1 MKKNYPFILVSILT
15 LTTLF
20 ACSPNKNQVSS
31 SSATSSTTTSSEN
44 STSSSSSSDTTTSS
58 SVETDTILSMDI
70 DSLMQ
75 GNYDSIIGTWQNSR
89 GETLVFNIKGLVDE
103 SQNLLGRGKITDGI
117 FETGYIDTQ
126 IGEVSLLMLPKDTLL
141 SQSLYAAGS
150 DPTDTTRDRI
160 LTKVGAGELD
170 VDAFYRVS
178 NTSSEGID
186 PLKNT
191 ETGIQLESG
200 PKTIEYANSILG
212 ENNWRVIEGNYTRT
226 EAIPYNVLEG
236 NDNTHYSVYQN
247 GVIVNA
253 NYQIVYQP

>member
-1 MKKNYPFILVSILT
+1 MKKNYSILLVSILT
-15 LTTLF
+15 LTTLV
-20 ACSPNKNQVSS
+20 ACSPSTNQAGSEPSS
-31 SSATSSTTTSSEN
+31 SSTTNTS
-44 STSSSSSSDTTTSS
+44 SSSSSSDTSSS
-58 SVETDTILSMDI
+58 SVAEAATILSMDI

-75 GNYDSIIGTWQNSR
+75 GNYDSLIGTWQNSR
-89 GETLVFNIKGLVDE
+89 GETLVFNMKGLVAE

-117 FETGYIDTQ
+117 FETGYIDKS
-126 IGEVSLLMLPKDTLL
+126 IGEVSLMMVPKDTLL
-141 SQSLYAAGS
+141 SQSLYPTET

-160 LTKVGAGELD
+160 LTKVGEAELD

-178 NTSSEGID
+178 NTASEGID

>member
-1 MKKNYPFILVSILT
+1 MKKNYSILLVGILT
-15 LTTLF
+15 LTTLV
-20 ACSPNKNQVSS
+20 ACSPSTNQAGSEPSS
-31 SSATSSTTTSSEN
+31 SSTTSTSN
-44 STSSSSSSDTTTSS
+44 SSNSSDTSPS
-58 SVETDTILSMDI
+58 SVAETATILSMDI

-75 GNYDSIIGTWQNSR
+75 GNYDSLIGTWQNSR
-89 GETLVFNIKGLVDE
+89 GESLVFNIKGLVAD
-103 SQNLLGRGKITDGI
+103 SQNLLGRGKITEGI
-117 FETGYIDTQ
+117 FETGYIDNN
-126 IGEVSLLMLPKDTLL
+126 IGEVSLMMVPKDTAL
-141 SQSLYAAGS
+141 SQSLYSAGA

-160 LTKVGAGELD
+160 LTKVGETELD
-170 VDAFYRVS
+170 VDAFYRVG

-226 EAIPYNVLEG
+226 ETIPYNVLEG

>member
-1 MKKNYPFILVSILT
+1 MRKNSSLILVSILT

-20 ACSPNKNQVSS
+20 ACSPDKNQASS
-31 SSATSSTTTSSEN
+31 DSSTSTTTSL
-44 STSSSSSSDTTTSS
+44 SSSSSGSDAAPSS
-58 SVETDTILSMDI
+58 SAEVATFLSMDI

-89 GETLVFNIKGLVDE
+89 GETLVFNIKGLVADG
-103 SQNLLGRGKITDGI
+103 QNLLGRGKITEGI
-117 FETGYIDTQ
+117 FETGYIDNS
-126 IGEVSLLMLPKDTLL
+126 IGEVSLMMVPKDTAL
-141 SQSLYAAGS
+141 SHSLYSAGS
-150 DPTDTTRDRI
+150 DPTDTTRERI
-160 LTKVGAGELD
+160 LTKVGDAELD
-170 VDAFYRVS
+170 VDAFYRVR
-178 NTSSEGID
+178 NTSSEGTD

-226 EAIPYNVLEG
+226 ETIPYNVLEG

>member
-1 MKKNYPFILVSILT
+1 MKKNYILILVSILT
-15 LTTLF
+15 LSTLF
-20 ACSPNKNQVSS
+20 ACSPNKNQASS
-31 SSATSSTTTSSEN
+31 SSSTSSTTSV
-44 STSSSSSSDTTTSS
+44 SSSSSSGVTAPSRS
-58 SVETDTILSMDI
+58 AEVATILSMDI

-75 GNYDSIIGTWQNSR
+75 GNYDSIIGTWQNSS

-117 FETGYIDTQ
+117 FETGYIDNN
-126 IGEVSLLMLPKDTLL
+126 IGEVSLMMIPKDTTL
-141 SQSLYAAGS
+141 SQSLYSAGS
-150 DPTDTTRDRI
+150 DPTDTTQDRI
-160 LTKVGAGELD
+160 LTKVGEAELD

-178 NTSSEGID
+178 NPSSEGID

-226 EAIPYNVLEG
+226 ETIPYNVLEG

>member
-1 MKKNYPFILVSILT
+1 MKKNYSLILVSILT
-15 LTTLF
+15 LSTLF
-20 ACSPNKNQVSS
+20 ACSPNKNQASS
-31 SSATSSTTTSSEN
+31 SSSTSSTTSV
-44 STSSSSSSDTTTSS
+44 SSSSSSSVTAPSS
-58 SVETDTILSMDI
+58 SAEVTTILSMDI

-75 GNYDSIIGTWQNSR
+75 GNYDSIIGKWQNSR
-89 GETLVFNIKGLVDE
+89 GESLVFNIKGLVAD
-103 SQNLLGRGKITDGI
+103 SQNLLGRGKITEGI
-117 FETGYIDTQ
+117 FETGYIDNN
-126 IGEVSLLMLPKDTLL
+126 IGEVSLMMIPKDTIL
-141 SQSLYAAGS
+141 SQSLYSAGA

-160 LTKVGAGELD
+160 LTKVGEAELD

-178 NTSSEGID
+178 TTSSEGID

-226 EAIPYNVLEG
+226 ETIPYNVLEG

-247 GVIVNA
+247 GVILNA

>member
-1 MKKNYPFILVSILT
+1 MKKNYRLILVSILT
-15 LTTLF
+15 LTTLL
-20 ACSPNKNQVSS
+20 ACSPNKNQASS
-31 SSATSSTTTSSEN
+31 GSSTSSTTSVS
-44 STSSSSSSDTTTSS
+44 SSSSSSDTTLSS
-58 SVETDTILSMDI
+58 SAEAATILSMDI

-89 GETLVFNIKGLVDE
+89 GESLVFNIKGLVAD
-103 SQNLLGRGKITDGI
+103 SQNLLGRGKITEGI
-117 FETGYIDTQ
+117 FETGYIDNN
-126 IGEVSLLMLPKDTLL
+126 IGEVSLMMVPKDTALG
-141 SQSLYAAGS
+141 QSFYSAGV

-160 LTKVGAGELD
+160 LTKVGEAELD

-226 EAIPYNVLEG
+226 ETIPYNVLEG